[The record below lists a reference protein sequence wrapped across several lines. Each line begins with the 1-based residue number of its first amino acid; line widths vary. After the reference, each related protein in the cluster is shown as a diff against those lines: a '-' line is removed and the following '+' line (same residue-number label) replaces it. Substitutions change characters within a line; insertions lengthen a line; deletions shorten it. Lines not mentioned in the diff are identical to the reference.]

1 MKGEPG
7 PSSVARNNPNIVN
20 NRCLRVDKA
29 PVRASL
35 MSISLLFEEVGRLRT
50 AIANIQES
58 HNLQIQRLEDRLEE
72 KRQHIVRLESRIEK
86 QQDFDDIKKENS
98 MLRSVDLS
106 ASHESKQFQEL
117 LLERTKALAAQTE
130 AIKSSSATSEGCAPL
145 TSGPSSGLDGVDGT
159 AGSGGSVPSMQPL
172 RASLSPSNASNG
184 TSSASQAS
192 ASSANTAGDTSTT
205 HELTTNNSNASPTN
219 TTNTGAGGAGSIE
232 INNNNCNATMRP
244 ASTPSHGCPPVP
256 THSLLHPPAPIP
268 PRSPSVSHQHSP
280 APMRSPSRSSLG
292 PSSTAVQHQL
302 PTATM
307 AATPTTPTLPSTP
320 VTPNPNDPLAGLNSF
335 LAPPLQNVEQFGSFL
350 GEELVSSWR
359 RGAPL
364 DLPPPPPGLAAAAAA
379 AAAMAA
385 RNPALLMN
393 HHHVVNSPPTDLPSL
408 ALAGHADQQDK
419 ASSHH
424 DNSSTAS
431 TPILREDAPSRHDDR
446 HLNGGGGLTPMSISK
461 SPLED
466 NNNTLGALSRLGTE
480 AAASGNLI
488 QGLPFQF
495 QERGHFRF
503 ADASDMQMP
512 PGSMVGRLGDS
523 LIPKGDPMEAKL
535 QEMLRYNMD
544 KYANQN
550 LDTLH
555 ISRRVRELLS
565 VHNIGQRLFAKYVLG
580 LSQGTVS
587 ELLSKPKPWDKLT
600 EKGRDSYRKMH
611 AWACDENA
619 IMLLKSLIPKK
630 VGWIAGGR
638 EIDRFTITRGGRKLR
653 EPGARARADKA
664 ARHASASSMRLNI
677 ACVCSGGG
685 GDGDGGQSSTKT

>member
-1 MKGEPG
+1 
-7 PSSVARNNPNIVN
+7 
-20 NRCLRVDKA
+20 
-29 PVRASL
+29 
-35 MSISLLFEEVGRLRT
+35 ISLLFEEVGRLRT

-130 AIKSSSATSEGCAPL
+130 AIKSSSATSEGSPL
-145 TSGPSSGLDGVDGT
+145 TSGPSSGIDGVDGT
-159 AGSGGSVPSMQPL
+159 AGSGGSSAASQPT
-172 RASLSPSNASNG
+172 RALSPSNASD
-184 TSSASQAS
+184 SSCGLSTARPSQAAS
-192 ASSANTAGDTSTT
+192 ASSNAQAAGELASGRESRHTIT
-205 HELTTNNSNASPTN
+205 HHDLTNSNSP
-219 TTNTGAGGAGSIE
+219 TNTGAGMASTE
-232 INNNNCNATMRP
+232 INNNCSTAMRP
-244 ASTPSHGCPPVP
+244 ARTPSGAGCPSLPP
-256 THSLLHPPAPIP
+256 PPHTLLHPPPAPLP
-268 PRSPSVSHQHSP
+268 PRSPQP
-280 APMRSPSRSSLG
+280 LRSPSRSS
-292 PSSTAVQHQL
+292 TAVQQQQPQQQQPPL
-302 PTATM
+302 YPSVPTPTPGAL
-307 AATPTTPTLPSTP
+307 ATPPTVSAPA
-320 VTPNPNDPLAGLNSF
+320 VAPNPNDPMAGLNSF

-359 RGAPL
+359 RGAL
-364 DLPPPPPGLAAAAAA
+364 ELPPPPPGLAAAI
-379 AAAMAA
+379 AA

-393 HHHVVNSPPTDLPSL
+393 HRHVVASPPTDLP
-408 ALAGHADQQDK
+408 ALAHHGAHGLPDQQDK

-424 DNSSTAS
+424 ESSSAAS
-431 TPILREDAPSRHDDR
+431 TPVLREDAPSRHDER

-466 NNNTLGALSRLGTE
+466 NNNTLGALSRLDG
-480 AAASGNLI
+480 AATAGNLI

-503 ADASDMQMP
+503 ADAADMQMP

-630 VGWIAGGR
+630 
-638 EIDRFTITRGGRKLR
+638 
-653 EPGARARADKA
+653 
-664 ARHASASSMRLNI
+664 
-677 ACVCSGGG
+677 
-685 GDGDGGQSSTKT
+685 